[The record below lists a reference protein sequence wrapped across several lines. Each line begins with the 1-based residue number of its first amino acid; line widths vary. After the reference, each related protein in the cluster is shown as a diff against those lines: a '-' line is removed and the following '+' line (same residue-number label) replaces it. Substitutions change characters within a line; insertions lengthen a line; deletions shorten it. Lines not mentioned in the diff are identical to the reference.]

1 MPTVICIVKASTP
14 ELLGIIFGGIES
26 SKVNYLVTAN
36 TTAVDYFEGT
46 QTYIIQTL
54 ASHRK

>member
-1 MPTVICIVKASTP
+1 MPTVICIVKAYTP

-26 SKVNYLVTAN
+26 SKANYLVTAN

-46 QTYIIQTL
+46 QRI
-54 ASHRK
+54 